1 MKKGALVGAPVGC
14 FRETM
19 LAVRWIIVLWS
30 LYREELVGDVLA
42 VAAPG
47 EGGHV
52 AFPAKLDLLAS
63 AAHQS
68 VGDLIVGDGELELV
82 AVQAVGAFA
91 SRAEAAL
98 YYLALVGLEDDTFLL
113 EIVELTG
120 IDAAAIDEEEAEIDE
135 QCERQQ
141 DDEAG
146 DSNDFCFA

>member
-1 MKKGALVGAPVGC
+1 M
-14 FRETM
+14 
-19 LAVRWIIVLWS
+19 
-30 LYREELVGDVLA
+30 A

-47 EGGHV
+47 EGGYV
-52 AFPAKLDLLAS
+52 AFPAELDLLAS
-63 AAHQS
+63 ATHQG
-68 VGDLIVGDGELELV
+68 VGDFIVGDGELELV

-113 EIVELTG
+113 EIVKLTG

-135 QCERQQ
+135 QCECQQ